1 MNELTGE
8 KAIYLFLRPLVPEGK
23 QGVMIPRNSEDNREQ
38 SIQQHCV
45 QRRLPWVRMAGS
57 YMHNGLY
64 SGLHFWKHF
73 LHLKQFPCVLNKVAE
88 TRIQSVGLTT
98 LNSSQV
104 PLLPLTL
111 ITFSSLI
118 VTYKC
123 IFRYKYNLLG
133 PFCVAPVYVFSADH

>member
-1 MNELTGE
+1 ML
-8 KAIYLFLRPLVPEGK
+8 
-23 QGVMIPRNSEDNREQ
+23 S
-38 SIQQHCV
+38 
-45 QRRLPWVRMAGS
+45 
-57 YMHNGLY
+57 
-64 SGLHFWKHF
+64 
-73 LHLKQFPCVLNKVAE
+73 KVAE
-88 TRIQSVGLTT
+88 IRIQSVDLTT

-133 PFCVAPVYVFSADH
+133 PFCVLLCMCLVLTTDIR